1 MRGFDRDINA
11 GIFGGIPHRVL
22 NEVVHR
28 DPKQFGVCINLTVGV
43 GIRVDGDVLGFGG
56 EIGTINS
63 LPHQAVD

>member
-11 GIFGGIPHRVL
+11 GIFGRIPHRVL

-28 DPKQFGVCINLTVGV
+28 DPKQFGVCVNLTVGV

-56 EIGTINS
+56 ELGTVHR
-63 LPHQAVD
+63 LRHQAVD